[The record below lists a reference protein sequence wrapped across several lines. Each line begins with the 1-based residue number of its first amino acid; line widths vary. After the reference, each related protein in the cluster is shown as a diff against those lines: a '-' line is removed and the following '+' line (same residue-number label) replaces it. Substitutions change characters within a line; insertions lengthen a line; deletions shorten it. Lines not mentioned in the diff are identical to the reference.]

1 MTSASPILSHS
12 WRVLC
17 MRIVLGIGQPILA
30 AAQAFGLDLVQR
42 ILCQGFLRKHFS
54 LLKTWGSCLYL
65 FINFCFALHISND
78 MWRPLPAVRK
88 EIINMTFE
96 ARKDTFVVNNSSLI
110 VVDRRWLSLPCAPLH
125 ASSVGPQWQVWVM
138 VDVIHRNIVTSPLSQ
153 IWDLDMVLR
162 KVPCRIVS
170 VKKHVACDK

>member
-110 VVDRRWLSLPCAPLH
+110 VVDCRCLVLLSRL
-125 ASSVGPQWQVWVM
+125 QVWGLSGRYGWWSM
-138 VDVIHRNIVTSPLSQ
+138 SSIVTSWHRPCLRSG
-153 IWDLDMVLR
+153 IWTWYFGKCLVAS
-162 KVPCRIVS
+162 CRSKNTWRVIS
-170 VKKHVACDK
+170 R